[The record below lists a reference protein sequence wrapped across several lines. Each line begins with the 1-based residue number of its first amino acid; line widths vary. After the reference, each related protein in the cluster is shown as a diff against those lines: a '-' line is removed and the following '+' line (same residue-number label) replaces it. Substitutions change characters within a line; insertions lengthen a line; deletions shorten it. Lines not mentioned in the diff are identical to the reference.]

1 MDARFLPRLI
11 EDESES
17 VKNRGQKLHCI
28 DCKYKSRPFQK
39 LTDEQ
44 LSKVNDHRVDLG
56 FRKGEL
62 LVKQGM
68 LSPSIVFIRKGFAKL
83 FIEKDGEMVVL
94 GIARPGEFVGIQS
107 LYGKPISLF
116 SVAAIT
122 DMEVCLKDIR
132 VFKDLILENPEF
144 ASGIIETLS
153 TDLAQSYKRMFSL
166 NTQQVNGRLAEL
178 LVFLC
183 NVLYQSNPFDLT
195 ISKKEIAGLISTS
208 PENLSRL
215 LGEFKAKGII
225 ESTGQCIEV
234 LDMDE
239 LESLCNCDSMTV
251 KRI

>member
-1 MDARFLPRLI
+1 M
-11 EDESES
+11 
-17 VKNRGQKLHCI
+17 HCI
-28 DCKYKSRPFQK
+28 DCKYKSKPFQK
-39 LTDEQ
+39 LTNEQ
-44 LSKVNDHRVDLG
+44 LSNVNDHRVDLA

-68 LSPSIVFIRKGFAKL
+68 LLPSIIFIRKGFAKL
-83 FIEKDGEMVVL
+83 YMEKDGETVVL

-116 SVAAIT
+116 SVAAMT

-132 VFKDLILENPEF
+132 VFRELLLENSEF

-153 TDLAQSYKRMFSL
+153 ADLAQSYNRMFSL

-178 LVFLC
+178 LVFMC
-183 NVLYQSNPFDLT
+183 NVLYESNPFDLT

-225 ESTGQCIEV
+225 ESTGQSIEI
-234 LDMDE
+234 LNMDE
-239 LESLCNCDSMTV
+239 LEALCNCDSMTV